1 MHRGPHQEK
10 IIYENYKFSNCV
22 GRIEKKAFYLD
33 DIEFVSQSPTGIYFK
48 KYKL

>member
-1 MHRGPHQEK
+1 MHRGPGREK
-10 IIYENYKFSNCV
+10 LVYDNYKLSNEA
-22 GRIEKKAFYLD
+22 GRLENKTFYLD